1 MSMFEFDD
9 KTKLK
14 SLKILNFDVEKL
26 ELDKIR
32 HVPMHQYRVATKENP
47 MLYVEN
53 LQVCVALY
61 AYSDN
66 FGFASHINTVIIRED
81 DFILNDNKMP
91 IQLRRCMDLKRE
103 ILEYNS
109 MKEPTKIGLAL
120 GATPI
125 SKSYPTMRLI
135 YEGIEGLI
143 YDLNLLGIPTKRLE
157 DRSMPEFILDS
168 THQKIILPKKS

>member
-9 KTKLK
+9 ATKLK
-14 SLKILNFDVEKL
+14 SLKILNFDVENL
-26 ELDKIR
+26 ELEKIR
-32 HVPMHQYRVATKENP
+32 HVPMHQYRVSIKEKP

-66 FGFASHINTVIIRED
+66 FGFAAHINTVIIRED
-81 DFILNDNKMP
+81 DFILNDNKIP
-91 IQLRRCMDLKRE
+91 IQLQRSMDLKKE
-103 ILEYNS
+103 ILAHNS

-120 GATPI
+120 GVTPI
-125 SKSYPTMRLI
+125 SKSYPTMKLI

-143 YDLNLLGIPTKRLE
+143 YDLNLFGIPTERLE

-168 THQKIILPKKS
+168 THQKIILPKNS